1 MCIDKVQSPACDIV
15 DLFQGKSN
23 TVQMSWRP
31 QRIVSPQTSQVECMV
46 IPELD
51 YDNLGRSAL
60 DGEIAEFLA
69 VATMAQRVMENGD
82 EPVIIDG
89 FRR

>member
-1 MCIDKVQSPACDIV
+1 MCIDKVQLPACDIV
-15 DLFQGKSN
+15 DPFQWKSN

-31 QRIVSPQTSQVECMV
+31 QRVVSPQTSQVECMV

-51 YDNLGRSAL
+51 YDNVCWSAL